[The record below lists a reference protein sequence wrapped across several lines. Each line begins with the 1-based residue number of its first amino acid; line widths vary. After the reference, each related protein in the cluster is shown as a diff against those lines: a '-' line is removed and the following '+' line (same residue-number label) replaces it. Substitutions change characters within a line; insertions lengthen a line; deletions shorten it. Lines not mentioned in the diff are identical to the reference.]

1 MEEEIKVKQ
10 FKGNPDVYVASGKG
24 IVQVT
29 TSEHLKNANK
39 PLKQILTE
47 ICEEA
52 RVYANKIFDKYSYP
66 NGNWYPC
73 GSADVVLKWNEH
85 RNIINLFREE
95 ATENLGRDYWK
106 GWFGKLFKTSS
117 GQGWWWMPK
126 LDKNSQSML
135 YEEEVC
141 RFVRQKLALA
151 NIKVDVRTN
160 ID

>member
-1 MEEEIKVKQ
+1 MQDEIKVKE
-10 FKGNPDVYVASGKG
+10 FKGNPDVFVASGKG

-29 TSEHLKNANK
+29 TSEHLKNASK
-39 PLKQILTE
+39 QLEQILRE
-47 ICEEA
+47 ICEAA
-52 RVYANKIFDKYSYP
+52 RVFANEIFEKYSYP
-66 NGNWYPC
+66 DGDWYPC

-85 RNIINLFREE
+85 RSIINLFKEE
-95 ATENLGRDYWK
+95 GTENQRDFWK
-106 GWFGKLFKTSS
+106 GWFGRLFKTS

-126 LDKNSQSML
+126 LDKSSQSML

-151 NIKVDVRTN
+151 NIRVDVRSY